1 MRNRHSNGTPI
12 ITFLT
17 RKSTVKGM
25 IVVSV
30 IVAYGLVYPFLDSA
44 GILYTIPVLLTAWF
58 FGWPAGLIVA
68 FLFFPLNLVIVRTLT
83 EKESIE
89 WIKDG
94 GALGVIALA
103 STAVVVGLLQDLRSK
118 ALRATDDLRKS
129 KEVVEAASRAKSEFL
144 ANMSHELRTPLNS
157 IIGFS
162 EILQDETFGELNER
176 QSRYVGNVLSSGRH
190 LLELINDVL
199 DLSRIE
205 AGRIELYLPQFEVR
219 ELLEEAHDIIRPMAD
234 MKDISVST
242 EEAKGL
248 PSLTADRGR
257 LRQIML
263 NLLSNAVKFTAEGGR
278 VDVEALVAQDGV
290 LRSDQT
296 VPAIR
301 ISVSDTGVGI
311 KPEDQYR
318 IFVLFEQVDSSYS
331 RDQEGTGLGL
341 ALSKRLVEAHG
352 GTISVESEGV
362 NGKGS
367 TFTLV
372 MPVEPPTIRYPTSG

>member
-1 MRNRHSNGTPI
+1 M
-12 ITFLT
+12 
-17 RKSTVKGM
+17 
-25 IVVSV
+25 
-30 IVAYGLVYPFLDSA
+30 
-44 GILYTIPVLLTAWF
+44 
-58 FGWPAGLIVA
+58 
-68 FLFFPLNLVIVRTLT
+68 RTLT

-157 IIGFS
+157 IIG
-162 EILQDETFGELNER
+162 
-176 QSRYVGNVLSSGRH
+176 
-190 LLELINDVL
+190 
-199 DLSRIE
+199 
-205 AGRIELYLPQFEVR
+205 
-219 ELLEEAHDIIRPMAD
+219 
-234 MKDISVST
+234 
-242 EEAKGL
+242 
-248 PSLTADRGR
+248 
-257 LRQIML
+257 
-263 NLLSNAVKFTAEGGR
+263 
-278 VDVEALVAQDGV
+278 
-290 LRSDQT
+290 
-296 VPAIR
+296 
-301 ISVSDTGVGI
+301 
-311 KPEDQYR
+311 PEDQYR

-362 NGKGS
+362 NGNGS